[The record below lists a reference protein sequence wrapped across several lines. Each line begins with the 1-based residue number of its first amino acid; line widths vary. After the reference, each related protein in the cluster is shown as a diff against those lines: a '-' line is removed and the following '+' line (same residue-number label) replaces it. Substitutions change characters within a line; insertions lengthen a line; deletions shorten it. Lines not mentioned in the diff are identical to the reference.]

1 MIYQIKLLKCFN
13 YGFVPPLELSC
24 ATHFTFSESWFFK
37 FPFEQSVTS
46 VGFEWVIPDYVKES
60 ARLYK
65 LYNILDPGKTTNKN
79 KIWDYRR
86 LPDLNHT
93 NK

>member
-1 MIYQIKLLKCFN
+1 
-13 YGFVPPLELSC
+13 
-24 ATHFTFSESWFFK
+24 
-37 FPFEQSVTS
+37 VTS

-79 KIWDYRR
+79 KI
-86 LPDLNHT
+86 
-93 NK
+93 